1 MVSEFKYSYV
11 KYRSN
16 DANCRFTETKLSST
30 LERFSNLN
38 AYYMDSET
46 LYGYANN
53 ITFDDFDTYTAVGN
67 PPSFAIHDYIDL
79 NLGTTGK
86 DYSYF
91 KPSNYVGDE
100 MVYSDSIYHYAFY
113 SPSVSSPDYEKAD
126 DEWVQVPNSA
136 ETKLRKDIKNDIS
149 MWQRQSSKYKISDW
163 QTTYESNHDEVIIGY
178 KYYTWVTSEQSNLI
192 TEEEKADYQNNE
204 HQKYEFIPV
213 YKYVH
218 KDATGY
224 FSDSDSEKPSDYNK
238 DSEKSRTEYRYYDKE
253 YGCKKVN
260 GEEYFIEKS
269 TDPQYT
275 INEEYHGYY
284 YKVTVYCDEDGDICE
299 QYEKWFPEE
308 KTSFG
313 FDKYH
318 LIKEQTRYKHC
329 GYVGIPSTII
339 WSSWSPVEP
348 DEKDKKVIEERTTYA
363 YYKEIEIE
371 NIYENEDEIVGVDN
385 REIEEIIKY
394 AYYRYIDIPL
404 WHNSLPT
411 LCLDGSESC
420 TCSVASETCIPLYGN
435 LLEDGTFKLGEFAD
449 TAEIFRD
456 LRRYSIYDSDWL
468 KLKGNGDN
476 IEFIKDSNDNIIEY
490 RYKSKS
496 GEIKTQ
502 TKSDVDDYGV
512 KIKEGYYYTTKGLS
526 PIYSKF
532 VPEGSEE
539 QKGFENQV
547 DTSIEKKVTLPGYI
561 EEVLSPWSEWKELTD
576 DVNLDNY
583 DRYTTRNVYKYWKW
597 TDWKETEN
605 LDDLPTENIQIES
618 KKVYRYRLKGTN

>member
-1 MVSEFKYSYV
+1 MGYSYV

-16 DANCRFTETKLSST
+16 DANCTFIIERKSSST

-38 AYYMDSET
+38 TYYTTDSGK

-53 ITFDDFDTYTAVGN
+53 RNSDFLDTFTVSSDFSGFNY
-67 PPSFAIHDYIDL
+67 HDYIDL
-79 NLGTTGK
+79 NLVPIGK
-86 DYSYF
+86 DYSYL
-91 KPSNYVGDE
+91 KPRNYVGDVME
-100 MVYSDSIYHYAFY
+100 YTRSGSDYIYHYGFY
-113 SPSVSSPDYEKAD
+113 SPDVSSPDYEKAD

-136 ETKLRKDIKNDIS
+136 VFKLRKDIKNSIS
-149 MWQRQSSKYKISDW
+149 MWQRQSNYYKISDW
-163 QTTYESNHDEVIIGY
+163 QTKYESNHDEVIIGY

-192 TEEEKADYQNNE
+192 TEAEKANYQNIAHKKN
-204 HQKYEFIPV
+204 YEFIPV

-224 FSDSDSEKPSDYNK
+224 FSDSEKPSDYPNK
-238 DSEKSRTEYRYYDKE
+238 DSEKSRKEYRYYDKE
-253 YGCKKVN
+253 YKCTS
-260 GEEYFIEKS
+260 EYYKPG
-269 TDPQYT
+269 TQPTGYT
-275 INEEYHGYY
+275 IRSDSMTKNLYGKYISSSGVFTGEYAWQDSAPSNYGP
-284 YKVTVYCDEDGDICE
+284 
-299 QYEKWFPEE
+299 YEWRYIFPE
-308 KTSFG
+308 
-313 FDKYH
+313 
-318 LIKEQTRYKHC
+318 IRYKYC
-329 GYVGIPSTII
+329 GYFNPSPIL

-348 DEKDKKVIEERTTYA
+348 ERKDARVIEERITYA
-363 YYKEIEIE
+363 YYKYIEIG
-371 NIYENEDEIVGVDN
+371 NIYENEDEIPEVDQSVD

-394 AYYRYIDIPL
+394 AYYEYINIPL

-435 LLEDGTFKLGEFAD
+435 LLESGEFKLGEFAD